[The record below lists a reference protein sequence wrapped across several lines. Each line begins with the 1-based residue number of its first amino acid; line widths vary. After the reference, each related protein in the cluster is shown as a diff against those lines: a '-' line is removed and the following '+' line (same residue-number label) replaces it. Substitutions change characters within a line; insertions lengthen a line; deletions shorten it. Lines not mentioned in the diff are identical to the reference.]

1 MTPPYEA
8 AVPSEIVVRLCC
20 HQLCNH
26 AVSFSVLLQAI
37 LPTWFDR
44 RGAIFPFLWRT
55 SPHEATVPSEVDMK
69 LCCFRLSNHVGSL
82 RVLCQAI
89 LPTWFGRRGAIFPFL
104 WRTSPHEATIPSDVD
119 MKLCCFQLSNHVGSF
134 SFLLQAIFPT
144 WFDRRGAIF
153 PFLWRTPPSCVATVP
168 PEIDVRLCCHRLCN
182 HAGSF

>member
-1 MTPPYEA
+1 
-8 AVPSEIVVRLCC
+8 
-20 HQLCNH
+20 
-26 AVSFSVLLQAI
+26 
-37 LPTWFDR
+37 
-44 RGAIFPFLWRT
+44 
-55 SPHEATVPSEVDMK
+55 MK

-89 LPTWFGRRGAIFPFL
+89 LPTLFGKRGAIFPFL

-182 HAGSF
+182 HAGSFSVLLQAILPTWFDRRGAIFPFLWRKHWPI